1 MVEIID
7 VSKNFGTV
15 KALGG
20 VTLTVGEKSVFG
32 LVGSNGSGKS
42 TLLRIMMDI
51 YKADSGR
58 VLYDGEDIAKKAKL
72 KEKVFLIAEDQYFF
86 PGSSVEEM
94 SRFFRCF
101 YKNYEKEAFVKY
113 CGLFEIDRKSKLS
126 ELSKGIRKQIMIFNA
141 LASHPKVILCDETF
155 DGLDPVVRRA
165 VKSLFLER
173 VEQEG
178 MSMLIASHNL
188 SEIEGMCDN
197 LGLLHKGKTELVGD
211 IDCIKGNSCAA
222 IVAYP
227 EDEAEAQLAK
237 LSAVTSH
244 LEHGAGRIVLRGSVE
259 EVKARIAATDPDYFK
274 ILPMTLEEIFI
285 SEMEVRGYERTLFC
299 AEG

>member
-7 VSKNFGTV
+7 VSKKFGTV
-15 KALGG
+15 NALSG

-51 YKADSGR
+51 YKADSGK
-58 VLYDGEDIAKKAKL
+58 VLYDGEDISKKTKL
-72 KEKVFLIAEDQYFF
+72 KEKVFHIAEDQYFF
-86 PGSSVEEM
+86 PGASVEEM

-101 YKNYEKEAFVKY
+101 YKDYEISDFAKY
-113 CGLFEIDRKSKLS
+113 CELFEINRKSKLS
-126 ELSKGIRKQIMIFNA
+126 DLSKGVRKQIMIFNA

-165 VKSLFLER
+165 VKALFLER

-188 SEIEGMCDN
+188 GEIEGMCDN

-211 IDCIKGNSCAA
+211 LDSIKGNSCAA
-222 IVAYP
+222 IVAYA
-227 EDEAEAQLAK
+227 EDKAEEQLAK
-237 LSAVTSH
+237 LSVVTSH
-244 LEHGAGRIVLRGSVE
+244 LEHGAGRIVLRGSAE
-259 EVKARIAATDPDYFK
+259 EVKARIAATEPDYFK

-299 AEG
+299 TEG